1 MRRGLSIASVTAAFL
16 FFLTGSASA
25 ISYNPSGL
33 TFAKQKLGSVSPPQA
48 VTVSGGGCGP
58 DYFDGMNIV
67 PGPCYT
73 EPTDIAVSGPFGIIA
88 DSCPNP
94 LYSID
99 INNHPPCSISVV
111 FYPTAKGEQKGF
123 LRLTSSPAIAGV
135 PLSGVGC
142 EKSTQE
148 APQEAPRQEA
158 RRQEAAGLQIT
169 SPVEK
174 VMASG
179 GPTG

>member
-1 MRRGLSIASVTAAFL
+1 MKRGLRTACVTAGFL
-16 FFLTGSASA
+16 LLVAGSASA
-25 ISYNPSGL
+25 ITYSPSGL
-33 TFAKQKLGSVSPPQA
+33 TFAKQKLGTISPSQA
-48 VTVSGGGCGP
+48 VTISGGGCGP

-73 EPTDIAVSGPFGIIA
+73 EPTDIAVSGPFGITA

-123 LRLTSSPAIAGV
+123 LRLTSTPAIAGV
-135 PLSGVGC
+135 TLSGVGC
-142 EKSTQE
+142 EKQ
-148 APQEAPRQEA
+148 RKKHG
-158 RRQEAAGLQIT
+158 RKHKKHRGKHRGKKRL
-169 SPVEK
+169 VCR
-174 VMASG
+174 
-179 GPTG
+179 

>member
-1 MRRGLSIASVTAAFL
+1 MRRGAVIASVTSAFVL
-16 FFLTGSASA
+16 ALAGNATAVTS
-25 ISYNPSGL
+25 NPSSL
-33 TFAKQKLGSVSPPQA
+33 TFANQLLGTMSPPQA
-48 VTVSGGGCGP
+48 VTITGGGCGP

-73 EPTDIAVSGPFGIIA
+73 EPTDIAVSGPFGITA

-99 INNHPPCSISVV
+99 INNHPPCAISVA
-111 FYPTAKGEQKGF
+111 FFPTAKGEQKGF

-142 EKSTQE
+142 KKQRKKHSHKKKLVC
-148 APQEAPRQEA
+148 A
-158 RRQEAAGLQIT
+158 
-169 SPVEK
+169 
-174 VMASG
+174 
-179 GPTG
+179 